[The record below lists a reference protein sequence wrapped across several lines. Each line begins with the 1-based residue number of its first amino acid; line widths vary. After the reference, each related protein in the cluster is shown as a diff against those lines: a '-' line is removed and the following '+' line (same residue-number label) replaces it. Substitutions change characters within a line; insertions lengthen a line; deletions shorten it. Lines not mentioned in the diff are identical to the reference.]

1 MARNKQED
9 RLSALVRS
17 TERDT
22 WEKGQQAGRWLSQHM
37 YSEKEKREMEKKR
50 RAQQRKAQ
58 AQAAQPE
65 SAPVSVPAP
74 TGESYFDANGI
85 PVLDEPSDLE
95 VHAVAYDME
104 DSTIQR
110 TVPAQVSAR
119 LVVGDAE
126 KEDYKK
132 VALYVTVTCSDFAYN
147 EEGGLDE
154 DVAYNSGI
162 YDLYTGR
169 ALPPRSTAGDA
180 AYDYSATVEVDGTS
194 YDISYSKNI
203 QWMVLPLDSGE
214 VYRRC
219 NQNWVFEVPEAY
231 DGLVYCAVDPL
242 SYDPASYSEEIDESE
257 HYAMDLLNDESFAAD
272 TTVFFRFGTDI
283 PA

>member
-1 MARNKQED
+1 MKQAMALALAAAMA
-9 RLSALVRS
+9 LSLTGCGEPAS
-17 TERDT
+17 
-22 WEKGQQAGRWLSQHM
+22 ASQ
-37 YSEKEKREMEKKR
+37 SVSQPASVSQPES
-50 RAQQRKAQ
+50 ASQPAS
-58 AQAAQPE
+58 ASQPE

-119 LVVGDAE
+119 VVVGDAE
-126 KEDYKK
+126 KEGYKK

-169 ALPPRSTAGDA
+169 ALPTRSTAGDA

-257 HYAMDLLNDESFAAD
+257 HYAMDLLNDESVAAD

>member
-1 MARNKQED
+1 MKQAM
-9 RLSALVRS
+9 ALVLAAAMALS
-17 TERDT
+17 L
-22 WEKGQQAGRWLSQHM
+22 AGCSEPASASQ
-37 YSEKEKREMEKKR
+37 SQSASQPASVSQPES
-50 RAQQRKAQ
+50 AS
-58 AQAAQPE
+58 QAASASQPE
-65 SAPVSVPAP
+65 SAPASLPAP

-95 VHAVAYDME
+95 VHAVACDME

-119 LVVGDAE
+119 VVVGDAE
-126 KEDYKK
+126 KEGHKK

-169 ALPPRSTAGDA
+169 ALPTRSTTGDT

-203 QWMVLPLDSGE
+203 QWMVLPLDGGE

-219 NQNWVFEVPEAY
+219 NQNWVFEVPDAY

-242 SYDPASYSEEIDESE
+242 SYDPSTYSEEIDESE
-257 HYAMDLLNDESFAAD
+257 HYAMDLLNDESVAAD

>member
-1 MARNKQED
+1 MKQAMALALAAAMA
-9 RLSALVRS
+9 LSL
-17 TERDT
+17 
-22 WEKGQQAGRWLSQHM
+22 AGCGEPASASQ
-37 YSEKEKREMEKKR
+37 SVSQP
-50 RAQQRKAQ
+50 ASVS
-58 AQAAQPE
+58 QPE
-65 SAPVSVPAP
+65 SASQPASASQPESSPVSVPAP

-85 PVLDEPSDLE
+85 PVLDEPSNFE
-95 VHAVAYDME
+95 VHAIAYDME

-110 TVPAQVSAR
+110 PVPAQVSAR
-119 LVVGDAE
+119 VVVGDAE
-126 KEDYKK
+126 KEGYKK

-154 DVAYNSGI
+154 DVAYNSGV

-169 ALPPRSTAGDA
+169 ALPTRSTTGDT

-203 QWMVLPLDSGE
+203 QWMVLPLDGGE

-219 NQNWVFEVPEAY
+219 NQNWVFEVPDAY

-242 SYDPASYSEEIDESE
+242 SYDPSTYSEEIDESE
-257 HYAMDLLNDESFAAD
+257 HYAMDLLNDESVAAD

>member
-1 MARNKQED
+1 MKQAMALALAAAMA
-9 RLSALVRS
+9 LSL
-17 TERDT
+17 
-22 WEKGQQAGRWLSQHM
+22 AGCGEPASASQ
-37 YSEKEKREMEKKR
+37 SVSQPASVSQPES
-50 RAQQRKAQ
+50 ASQPAS
-58 AQAAQPE
+58 ASQPE

-119 LVVGDAE
+119 VVVGDAE
-126 KEDYKK
+126 KEGYKK

-169 ALPPRSTAGDA
+169 ALPTRSTTDDTT
-180 AYDYSATVEVDGTS
+180 YDYTTTVE
-194 YDISYSKNI
+194 
-203 QWMVLPLDSGE
+203 
-214 VYRRC
+214 
-219 NQNWVFEVPEAY
+219 
-231 DGLVYCAVDPL
+231 
-242 SYDPASYSEEIDESE
+242 EET
-257 HYAMDLLNDESFAAD
+257 AAPPP
-272 TTVFFRFGTDI
+272 R
-283 PA
+283 

>member
-1 MARNKQED
+1 MKQAMALALAAAMA
-9 RLSALVRS
+9 LSL
-17 TERDT
+17 
-22 WEKGQQAGRWLSQHM
+22 AGCGAPASASQ
-37 YSEKEKREMEKKR
+37 SQSASQPASVSQPES
-50 RAQQRKAQ
+50 ASQPAS
-58 AQAAQPE
+58 ASQPE

-74 TGESYFDANGI
+74 TGENYFDANNI
-85 PVLDEPSDLE
+85 PVLDEPSNFE
-95 VHAVAYDME
+95 VHAIAYDME

-110 TVPAQVSAR
+110 PVSAKGTAHA
-119 LVVGDAE
+119 VVADSE
-126 KEDYKK
+126 KEGYKK

-154 DVAYNSGI
+154 DVAYNSGV
-162 YDLYTGR
+162 YDLYTGQ
-169 ALPPRSTAGDA
+169 ALPTRSTTGDT
-180 AYDYSATVEVDGTS
+180 AYDYTTTVEVDGTS

-203 QWMVLPLDSGE
+203 QWMVLPLDGGE

-219 NQNWVFEVPEAY
+219 NQNWVFEVPDAY

-242 SYDPASYSEEIDESE
+242 SYDPSTYSEEIDESE
-257 HYAMDLLNDESFAAD
+257 HYAMDLLNDESVAAD

>member
-1 MARNKQED
+1 MKQVMALALAAAMAISLAGCGEPA
-9 RLSALVRS
+9 SA
-17 TERDT
+17 
-22 WEKGQQAGRWLSQHM
+22 SQ
-37 YSEKEKREMEKKR
+37 SVSQPASVSQPES
-50 RAQQRKAQ
+50 ASQPAS
-58 AQAAQPE
+58 ASQPE

-85 PVLDEPSDLE
+85 PVLDEPSNFE
-95 VHAVAYDME
+95 VHAIAYDME

-110 TVPAQVSAR
+110 PVSAKGTAHA
-119 LVVGDAE
+119 VVADSE
-126 KEDYKK
+126 KEGYKK
-132 VALYVTVTCSDFAYN
+132 VILYVSVTCSGFEYN
-147 EEGGLDE
+147 EQGGLDE
-154 DVAYNSGI
+154 NLSYHSGF

-169 ALPPRSTAGDA
+169 ALPTRSTAGDA

-257 HYAMDLLNDESFAAD
+257 HYAMDLLNDESVAAD

>member
-1 MARNKQED
+1 MKQAMALALAAAMA
-9 RLSALVRS
+9 LSL
-17 TERDT
+17 
-22 WEKGQQAGRWLSQHM
+22 AGCGEPASASQ
-37 YSEKEKREMEKKR
+37 SQP
-50 RAQQRKAQ
+50 ASVS
-58 AQAAQPE
+58 QPE
-65 SAPVSVPAP
+65 SASRPASASQEESAPASLPAP
-74 TGESYFDANGI
+74 AGESYFDANGI

-110 TVPAQVSAR
+110 TVSAQVSAR
-119 LVVGDAE
+119 VVVGDAE
-126 KEDYKK
+126 KEGYKK

-154 DVAYNSGI
+154 DVAYNSGV

-169 ALPPRSTAGDA
+169 ALPTRSTTGDT

-194 YDISYSKNI
+194 YDISYSKNT
-203 QWMVLPLDSGE
+203 QWMVLPLDGGE
-214 VYRRC
+214 AYRRC
-219 NQNWVFEVPEAY
+219 NQNWVFEVPDAY

-242 SYDPASYSEEIDESE
+242 SYDPSTYSEEIDESE
-257 HYAMDLLNDESFAAD
+257 YYAMDLLNDESVAAD